1 MESSEPHQTCLSSYG
16 VMVFTSGH
24 SYKCDPR
31 RTTRPEIFIQQPN
44 PLNFRKCSLVRR
56 STLQR
61 QMIGLG
67 HLGAAARFEYVTQ
80 DQVLPIVFRIPTY
93 TAPPP
98 PMYKCCILASC
109 ACDWAC
115 GGKVGF
121 GHCSF
126 LCVRLSAEAKIS
138 DRSLKDGP

>member
-1 MESSEPHQTCLSSYG
+1 MALWCSRRDIR
-16 VMVFTSGH
+16 TSVIPED
-24 SYKCDPR
+24 DPSGNLHP
-31 RTTRPEIFIQQPN
+31 TTQ

-56 STLQR
+56 STLPR

-80 DQVLPIVFRIPTY
+80 DQVIPIVFRIPTY

-98 PMYKCCILASC
+98 CTSVAFWPVVLVTGLG
-109 ACDWAC
+109 
-115 GGKVGF
+115 GGKVRF

>member
-1 MESSEPHQTCLSSYG
+1 
-16 VMVFTSGH
+16 
-24 SYKCDPR
+24 
-31 RTTRPEIFIQQPN
+31 
-44 PLNFRKCSLVRR
+44 
-56 STLQR
+56 
-61 QMIGLG
+61 MIGLG

-80 DQVLPIVFRIPTY
+80 DQVIPIVFRIPTY

-98 PMYKCCILASC
+98 MYKCGILASC
-109 ACDWAC
+109 ACDWAW
-115 GGKVGF
+115 GGRGKVRF